1 MISFNSIN
9 LCYNLRRQTL
19 LLNKLS
25 GDAPVHLSETG
36 EFAIINYEQGEM
48 SFMLHGSRSTLA
60 KLGREIG
67 FDTKHRDFIQKV
79 ASKFDLF
86 DASEDVNNLDEI
98 FIFESMMPIKV
109 TSDKLPTGK
118 SIMMLRF
125 ADQPIL
131 DIRRLPFCLE
141 ETFLARLLQ
150 MVNKQIINLEKSASL
165 SLGDRSTGC

>member
-25 GDAPVHLSETG
+25 GSSSADLLETG
-36 EFAIINYEQGEM
+36 EFAIIHFKQGEM

-60 KLGREIG
+60 KFGREIG
-67 FDTKHRDFIQKV
+67 FDTKHRDFIEKI

-86 DASEDVNNLDEI
+86 DASEDVADFEEI

-109 TSDKLPTGK
+109 KTDRLPAGK
-118 SIMMLRF
+118 SIMMLRYD
-125 ADQPIL
+125 DQPKL
-131 DIRRLPFCLE
+131 DFGRLPFCLDE
-141 ETFLARLLQ
+141 AFLTKLL
-150 MVNKQIINLEKSASL
+150 MTIKKQIINLGKPVCESFR
-165 SLGDRSTGC
+165 DQSTGC

>member
-9 LCYNLRRQTL
+9 LCYNLRRKAL

-25 GDAPVHLSETG
+25 GEAPAHLSETG

-79 ASKFDLF
+79 ASRFDLF
-86 DASEDVNNLDEI
+86 DASEDVVYLDEI

-109 TSDKLPTGK
+109 TSDKLSPGK

-131 DIRRLPFCLE
+131 DIGRLPLCLE
-141 ETFLARLLQ
+141 EAFLARLLQ
-150 MVNKQIINLEKSASL
+150 TVNKQIISL
-165 SLGDRSTGC
+165 KKRTSRSFGDQSTGC